1 MHEIAPEAPPVPSR
15 SEGAGQGGK
24 TGRDILMTRTLGR
37 RAALAAALLPLAP
50 TIGARAALPDRPIRL
65 VLGFP
70 PGSGP
75 DVIGRILADGLR
87 DAARAG
93 AVVDNKPG
101 AAGAIAAQ
109 EVARAAPADGTALL
123 FGEVG
128 QLAMAPSTYAR
139 LPYDPARDFAPVA
152 GVAAADFAFVVPA
165 TVMASSLPDYLAWAR
180 APGPVFMG
188 TFGAGTPG
196 HFGAVILAAEAGL
209 NIEAVHFRA
218 TGDALSAILTGSVQ
232 GMFGTVALVAPHVRS
247 GRLKA
252 LAVTGPARSPLLPE
266 VPTTTELGHPSL
278 AFTAWFG
285 LVAPAA
291 TPAPVLASLEEA
303 TLRALAAPALRV
315 RMEEAGFRADPQ
327 GRDAFG
333 AHMRA
338 ETARWAEVVRKSG
351 FRAIE

>member
-1 MHEIAPEAPPVPSR
+1 
-15 SEGAGQGGK
+15 
-24 TGRDILMTRTLGR
+24 MTTPRIRR
-37 RAALAAALLPLAP
+37 RALLAASLLLPAA
-50 TIGARAALPDRPIRL
+50 ARAALPDRPLRL

-75 DVIGRILADGLR
+75 DVAGRILAEGLR
-87 DAARAG
+87 GSLPAG
-93 AVVDNKPG
+93 VVVDNKPG

-109 EVARAAPADGTALL
+109 EVGRAAPADGTTLL

-152 GVAAADFAFVVPA
+152 QAVAADFAFVVPTSVPA
-165 TVMASSLPDYLAWAR
+165 NTLAEYVAWAKASR
-180 APGPVFMG
+180 QVFTG

-196 HFGAVILAAEAGL
+196 HFGAVILAAEAGFP
-209 NIEAVHFRA
+209 IEAVHFRA
-218 TGDALSAILTGSVQ
+218 TGDAMTAVLNGNVQ
-232 GMFGTVALVAPHVRS
+232 GMFGTVALVAPHVKA
-247 GRLKA
+247 GKVKA
-252 LAVTGPARSPLLPE
+252 LAVTGPTRSPLLPE

-278 AFTAWFG
+278 AFDAWFG

-291 TPAPVLASLEEA
+291 TPAATLAALDEA
-303 TLRALAAPALRV
+303 VLRALSAPALRGK
-315 RMEEAGFRADPQ
+315 MEEAGFRTAPK
-327 GRDAFG
+327 GREAFG

-338 ETARWAEVVRKSG
+338 ETARWAEVVRKTG